1 MAFSDQ
7 NEPTQ
12 MPLYSRDNRSMSML
26 KNLEDEREVKRS
38 RPLYKVRKALELLSI
53 GKYSMKFYDED
64 RSGYFTSWVGGLI
77 TIICGGIVALIAFT
91 IIMDTY
97 HQQNVYVEESAV
109 LFKDSIIGK
118 MTTQQ

>member
-12 MPLYSRDNRSMSML
+12 LPISSRDDRSMSML
-26 KNLEDEREVKRS
+26 KNLEDERELKRS
-38 RPLYKVRKALELLSI
+38 RPLYKVRKTLEFLSI
-53 GKYSMKFYDED
+53 GKYSMKLNDED

-77 TIICGGIVALIAFT
+77 TIICGGIVALIALT